1 LERDERNIVVK
12 GCRMEFHSNSK
23 VGEIAAAS
31 MAAIRVFENFGIDY
45 CCGGEQSITEACQL
59 GGVDPEALLQAVRD
73 TMLSAAPETRDW
85 KAEPLSA
92 LIGHI
97 VSVHHGYLKLE
108 LPRIQE
114 RLEVVYATHR
124 ERDGAT
130 LAPLPEI
137 FFPMKDELELHMHKE
152 ERMLFPAIEESE
164 RAAKGG
170 CLPPFPFGSL
180 ANPIRVMLAEHES
193 AGASLDQIRA
203 ITKNYEL
210 PSHAC
215 ETYRALF
222 KGFESLER
230 DLHMH
235 IHLENNI
242 LFPRALALQP

>member
-1 LERDERNIVVK
+1 
-12 GCRMEFHSNSK
+12 MELHSNSK

-31 MAAIRVFENFGIDY
+31 MAAVRVFEDFGIDY
-45 CCGGEQSITEACQL
+45 CCGGAQSIKEACRAR
-59 GGVDPEALLQAVRD
+59 GVDPEALLEVVRK
-73 TMLSAAPETRDW
+73 TMVSAAPASQDW
-85 KAEPLSA
+85 KAESLGA

-97 VSVHHGYLKLE
+97 VSVHHEYLKLE
-108 LPRIQE
+108 LPRIQK
-114 RLEVVYATHR
+114 RLDVVYAAHR
-124 ERDGAT
+124 ERDAAT

-137 FFPMKDELELHMHKE
+137 FFLMKDELELHMHKE
-152 ERMLFPAIEESE
+152 ERMLFPAIEKSE
-164 RAAKGG
+164 RAAKSG

-193 AGASLDQIRA
+193 AGASLGQVRA

-215 ETYRALF
+215 QTYRALF
-222 KGFESLER
+222 KGFEALER